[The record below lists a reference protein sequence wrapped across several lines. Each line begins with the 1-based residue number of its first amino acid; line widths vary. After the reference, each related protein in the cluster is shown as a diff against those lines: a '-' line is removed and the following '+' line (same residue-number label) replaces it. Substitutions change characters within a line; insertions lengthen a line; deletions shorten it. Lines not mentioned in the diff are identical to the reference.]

1 MSEFFQIAI
10 DGPTASGKGTAA
22 RGLARKLGFLCLDTG
37 ALYRGMTIYFL
48 DNGLDAG
55 NEADVLRAVRDA
67 DINVRCVEGN
77 TLVFL
82 NEVNITPRLRD
93 NEVSNRAFS
102 VAKVPEIRV
111 KVREIQQ
118 AVARRNNL
126 VCEGRDI
133 GSVVFPGARFKFF
146 ITADIGVRV
155 NRRHMELLNRGE
167 DVEVEK
173 LTLQI
178 KQRDSADMNR
188 EHSPLKVCDD
198 AVLID
203 ASTMNAYDVIGVMAV

>member
-102 VAKVPEIRV
+102 VAKVPEVRV

-133 GSVVFPGARFKFF
+133 GSVVFPSARFKFY
-146 ITADIGVRV
+146 ITADISVRV
-155 NRRHMELLNRGE
+155 NRRHTELLNRGE
-167 DVEVEK
+167 EVDVEK

-178 KQRDSADMNR
+178 NQRDNADKNR
-188 EHSPLKVCDD
+188 EHSPLKPLFFRLPPAQRHFVQQH
-198 AVLID
+198 
-203 ASTMNAYDVIGVMAV
+203 

>member
-1 MSEFFQIAI
+1 
-10 DGPTASGKGTAA
+10 
-22 RGLARKLGFLCLDTG
+22 
-37 ALYRGMTIYFL
+37 LYRGMTIYFL